1 MTAATTNTFAFL
13 IFYQTKDSCQKVQ
26 KEVQTQ
32 EDLQA
37 KISTLEN
44 QLSTS
49 LDQTAK
55 FFLECE
61 HLEKDLLQEKDKNQK
76 LQENYRKLNED
87 FQFVRR
93 EGNVNLET
101 LERLRRRFN
110 FIQNQLVENS
120 NRYQFPVCLISRED
134 QLD

>member
-1 MTAATTNTFAFL
+1 M
-13 IFYQTKDSCQKVQ
+13 
-26 KEVQTQ
+26 
-32 EDLQA
+32 
-37 KISTLEN
+37 
-44 QLSTS
+44 
-49 LDQTAK
+49 
-55 FFLECE
+55 
-61 HLEKDLLQEKDKNQK
+61 LQEKDKNQK

-120 NRYQFPVCLISRED
+120 NRYQFPVCLIPHKD
-134 QLD
+134 QLN